1 MKKGFTL
8 IEMLIYIGI
17 LTIIILFTIYF
28 VSWGI
33 KMSAKSKAS
42 QEVLEN
48 AKFAMEKIIFEI
60 RSAKEIYT
68 PTSVFDAHPGQLSLK
83 TQQNLPEGENATY
96 ADFYLENEKIYLKR
110 ESQNPQ
116 ALTSE
121 RVKVTNL
128 VFRHLNSAFSTSS
141 IQAEL
146 KIEYKTSSKKPEW
159 QAQTFLIS
167 TATLRK

>member
-48 AKFAMEKIIFEI
+48 AKLAMEKIVFEI
-60 RSAKEIYT
+60 RGAKEIYT

-83 TQQNLPEGENATY
+83 TQQNLPEGENVNY

-116 ALTSE
+116 ALTS
-121 RVKVTNL
+121 
-128 VFRHLNSAFSTSS
+128 
-141 IQAEL
+141 
-146 KIEYKTSSKKPEW
+146 
-159 QAQTFLIS
+159 
-167 TATLRK
+167 

>member
-1 MKKGFTL
+1 
-8 IEMLIYIGI
+8 MLLYVGI
-17 LTIIILFTIYF
+17 LTIIILLTVYF

-33 KMSAKSKAS
+33 KMNAKSKAS

-48 AKFAMEKIIFEI
+48 AKLAMEKIIFEI
-60 RSAKEIYT
+60 RGAEEIYT

-83 TQQNLPEGENATY
+83 TQQSLPEGENAAYT
-96 ADFYLENEKIYLKR
+96 DFYLENEKIYLKR
-110 ESQNPQ
+110 EGQNPQ

-141 IQAEL
+141 IQVEL
-146 KIEYKTSSKKPEW
+146 KIEYKTSSEKPEW
-159 QAQTFLIS
+159 QAQTSLIS